1 MRRADR
7 LFRLIDR
14 LRPGKLT
21 TARDLAEAMEVSER
35 TIYRDIAHLQASGV
49 PVEGEAGLGYM
60 MRDGYDLPPLM
71 FTEEEIIALS
81 VGARM
86 VQTWGG
92 SSMARGAEQA
102 LEKIT
107 GVIPDA
113 TRTKAEKLQF
123 KAWASRPLDA
133 LTRATIDTVEAA
145 IRAPER
151 VLLQYADEKGA
162 RTERPI
168 RPLGLWFWGAVWT
181 LVAWCELRH
190 DFRMFRLDRI
200 SDATLLGPYD
210 PEPTQTLDAF
220 YESDN
225 AGYEA
230 AARS

>member
-86 VQTWGG
+86 VRTWGG
-92 SSMARGAEQA
+92 VSMARGAEQA

-107 GVIPDA
+107 GVIPEA
-113 TRTKAEKLQF
+113 TRRKADGLQF
-123 KAWASRPLDA
+123 RAWASRPVDDHTRKIIDA
-133 LTRATIDTVEAA
+133 VEAA

-151 VLLQYADEKGA
+151 VRLDYSDEKGA
-162 RTERPI
+162 KTQRHV
-168 RPLGLWFWGAVWT
+168 RPLGLWFWGTVWT
-181 LVAWCELRH
+181 LVAWCELRR

-200 SDATLLGPYD
+200 VEATLLGAYEPD
-210 PEPTQTLDAF
+210 PRQTLDAF
-220 YESDN
+220 YKSD
-225 AGYEA
+225 AWGQRPEK
-230 AARS
+230 R

>member
-60 MRDGYDLPPLM
+60 MRDGFDLPPLM

-92 SSMARGAEQA
+92 TSMARGAELA

-107 GVIPDA
+107 GVLPDQ
-113 TRTKAEKLQF
+113 TRAKAEGLRF
-123 KAWASRPLDA
+123 EAWTTRPLDA
-133 LTRATIDTVEAA
+133 QTRATIDTVEAA

-151 VLLQYADEKGA
+151 LRLDYSDEKGV
-162 RTERPI
+162 RTERKV

-181 LVAWCELRH
+181 LVAWCELRR

-200 SDATLLGPYD
+200 AGAALLGSY
-210 PEPTQTLDAF
+210 EPQEDQTLEAF
-220 YESDN
+220 YAS
-225 AGYEA
+225 EA
-230 AARS
+230 HDARRSHT